1 MIWRQGRIWDILLLG
16 ANALL
21 LVAIIGVWGG
31 EATVPA
37 KVKAKAGL
45 AVPQVPIL
53 ADKQPLA
60 AFQIVQTKDLFSPQR
75 LAFQLSP
82 DPSQGQDTL
91 EGGKLQGII
100 IIGQEK
106 AAIIS
111 QPASGGQPQVQV
123 LHQGEEWRG
132 FKVVEICQEA
142 VLFQGKGISKTL
154 TFPTPL
160 NQPPV
165 SALRGDT
172 DQEMQGSEMA
182 PEEAVEPEVPPED
195 MVEEETYQEEIPPE
209 EMYEEEVIEE
219 SI

>member
-1 MIWRQGRIWDILLLG
+1 MIWRQGRIWDILLLV

-21 LVAIIGVWGG
+21 LGAIIGVWSG
-31 EATVPA
+31 ETTLP
-37 KVKAKAGL
+37 VKANAKAGV
-45 AVPQVPIL
+45 AVPQVPVL
-53 ADKQPLA
+53 ADKQPLS

-75 LAFQLSP
+75 MAFHLCP
-82 DPSQGQDTL
+82 DPSKGQATL

-111 QPASGGQPQVQV
+111 SPDSRGRPQVQV
-123 LHQGEEWRG
+123 VRQGEEWRG
-132 FKVVEICQEA
+132 FKVVEICTEA

-160 NQPPV
+160 VQSPRG
-165 SALRGDT
+165 SALRGGPSL
-172 DQEMQGSEMA
+172 ESE
-182 PEEAVEPEVPPED
+182 EPEVPPEE
-195 MVEEETYQEEIPPE
+195 MVEPEGLQEEIAPE
-209 EMYEEEVIEE
+209 EMWEEEVIED